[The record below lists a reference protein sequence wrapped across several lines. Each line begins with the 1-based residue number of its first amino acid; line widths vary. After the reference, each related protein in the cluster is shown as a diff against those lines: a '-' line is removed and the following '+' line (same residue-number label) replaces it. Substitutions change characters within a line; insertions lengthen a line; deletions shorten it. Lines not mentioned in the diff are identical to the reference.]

1 MTVQDRHIRAQQLKS
16 RYPEKTAETAL
27 EESRA
32 RPAEEL
38 EATELLQTI
47 STELVQAENV
57 EALYERLVEAAARL
71 MGSDF
76 STMQM
81 LHPERGKAGEL
92 ELLAF
97 RGFDSEVV
105 KFWEWVRADS
115 GCTCGMALRTGKRA
129 IAEDVE
135 TCEWMAGTV
144 DQPALLAAGVGAAQS
159 TPLVSR
165 SGRLLGMISTH
176 WRKPHAPSESELKR
190 FDILARQA
198 ADLIERAQAAE
209 RLRRSEARFRA
220 IIDQVA
226 AGLAETDLEGRIIL
240 ANPRFCE
247 MVGRTEAEL
256 LSLTAQEITHPEDRP
271 AHADL
276 FSNLVATGSDYVIEK
291 RYLRKDGTPLWVRN
305 SVCAI
310 GDGDG
315 RLTHAVAVSID
326 ITEGKQAQEQ
336 QTLLLREM
344 NHRVKNLFAITSGL
358 VSLSARSALTP
369 GEMAASVR
377 ERLNA
382 LSRAHELTRPGV
394 TGMITRGAQ
403 ETTLH
408 ALVGTIFAPYASGRP
423 VMAVEGAD
431 AAIGAA
437 TITSMALVMHELA
450 TNAAKYGALALPGGA
465 VDIHCAVEG
474 ERFELHWKERG
485 GPPLDGE
492 PQVEGFG
499 GTLTRRVI
507 EDQFGGTIARSW
519 EADGLRIRLSIPLQH
534 LGRVMDVES
543 SDAAP
548 ILAGRT
554 AAEPIARSGRGAAEA
569 FAQGASAA

>member
-1 MTVQDRHIRAQQLKS
+1 MTVQVRDIRRPQQNRNS
-16 RYPEKTAETAL
+16 GSAAEAAL

-32 RPAEEL
+32 RLAAEL

-47 STELVQAENV
+47 STELVQEEDVA
-57 EALYERLVEAAARL
+57 ALYERLVEAAARL
-71 MGSDF
+71 LGSDF

-97 RGFDSEVV
+97 RGFEPGVV
-105 KFWEWVRADS
+105 KFWQWVRADS
-115 GCTCGMALRTGKRA
+115 GCTCGRVLRTGERA
-129 IAEDVE
+129 IAENVE
-135 TCEWMAGTV
+135 TCQWMAGTP
-144 DQPALLAAGVGAAQS
+144 DQPALLAAGVRAAQS

-176 WRKPHAPSESELKR
+176 WRKPHAPSPSELRR

-271 AHADL
+271 GHAEL
-276 FSNLVATGSDYVIEK
+276 FSSLVATGSDYVIEK
-291 RYLRKDGTPLWVRN
+291 RYLRKDGTPVWVRN

-310 GDGDG
+310 GDGEG
-315 RLTHAVAVSID
+315 GVTHAVAVSID
-326 ITEGKQAQEQ
+326 ITERKQAQEQ
-336 QTLLLREM
+336 QALLLREM

-394 TGMITRGAQ
+394 TGMITSGAQ

-408 ALVGTIFAPYASGRP
+408 ALVGTILAPYANGRA
-423 VMAVEGAD
+423 VMAVKGRD
-431 AAIGAA
+431 AAIGGA

-450 TNAAKYGALALPGGA
+450 TNAAKYGALSLPGGA
-465 VDIHCAVEG
+465 VDIDCALEG

-485 GPPLDGE
+485 GPRLAGE

-507 EDQFGGTIARSW
+507 EDQFGGKIARSW
-519 EADGLRIRLSIPLQH
+519 EADGLRISLSIPVQH
-534 LGRVMDVES
+534 LGQPVAVEPS
-543 SDAAP
+543 GAAP
-548 ILAGRT
+548 ILAGRS
-554 AAEPIARSGRGAAEA
+554 AAEPIVRSGRGVAEA
-569 FAQGASAA
+569 PAQGASAA